1 MGDKL
6 FYDTH
11 AKNVI
16 VKCRN
21 NKDLESLIE
30 DGELGNS
37 KPDHSKTIKILF
49 LSTLANLDTLEDTM
63 YVWEPIGRI
72 SLNIGGVDTPLYAYF
87 RKAGGEKILF
97 LLVLWLLQ
105 ISIMYLM

>member
-16 VKCRN
+16 VKCRG

-30 DGELGNS
+30 NGELGNS
-37 KPDHSKTIKILF
+37 KPDPS
-49 LSTLANLDTLEDTM
+49 
-63 YVWEPIGRI
+63 
-72 SLNIGGVDTPLYAYF
+72 
-87 RKAGGEKILF
+87 
-97 LLVLWLLQ
+97 
-105 ISIMYLM
+105 